1 MLIIH
6 ASFDLNI
13 FVEKIDKL
21 QQYLKIKQKNS
32 LHNLNTSA

>member
-6 ASFDLNI
+6 APFDLNI

-21 QQYLKIKQKNS
+21 QQYLKIKEK
-32 LHNLNTSA
+32 TDCII